1 MVEPT
6 NQTMTHAAPLLEELE
21 AGTPPFSALVQ
32 KLTQLVGKDG
42 ILFDADE
49 LLVYE
54 CDGYIVDKTAPD
66 IVVFPASTEQ
76 VSATVKLC
84 NQFNVPFLARG
95 AGTSLS
101 GGCLPIGGGVMI
113 VLTKMK
119 KILEINLRDRYAVV
133 EPGMVNLHLTNALK
147 GTGYHYAPDPSSQGS
162 CTIGGNIATNSGGPH
177 TLKYGVTTNHVLG
190 LEAVMPDGT
199 IIELGGPTAEVPGYD
214 MHGLYVGNEGTF
226 GICTKATVRL
236 TRDPESLR
244 TMLAVFQTIADATK
258 SISAMIAAGIIPAA
272 LEMMDQGIIQAV
284 EEAFHFGFPLDAGA
298 VLLIEVDGL
307 EIALDE
313 EVRQI
318 LEICHACNVRDIQ
331 SANTPEERLL
341 IWKSRKQAF
350 GAIGRLSPSYCT
362 QDGVVPRTRLPE
374 ILEFIEETSQRF
386 GLRIVNV
393 FHAGDGN
400 VHPILLFDERDQK
413 QIQTVL
419 EASEAIL
426 EKCLELGGS
435 VTGEHGIG
443 VEKINFM
450 SRIFN
455 KTDLAT
461 METVRNLFNPR
472 QICSRDKVLP
482 QHQTDEKSSIAQSH
496 PTRRAPH

>member
-1 MVEPT
+1 MVDST
-6 NQTMTHAAPLLEELE
+6 NQTITQEAPPLDELKS
-21 AGTPPFSALVQ
+21 GSPPFTSLVQ
-32 KLTQLVGKDG
+32 QLTQIVGQAN
-42 ILFDADE
+42 ILYNADE

-54 CDGYIVDKTAPD
+54 CDGYIVDKSAPD
-66 IVVFPASTEQ
+66 IVIFPTSTEQ
-76 VSATVKLC
+76 VSSIVKLC

-119 KILEINLRDRYAVV
+119 QILEINLRDRYAVV

-147 GTGYHYAPDPSSQGS
+147 GTGFHYAPDPSSQGS

-190 LEAVMPDGT
+190 LEAVLPDGS
-199 IIELGGPTAEVPGYD
+199 IIELGGPTAETPGYD
-214 MHGLYVGNEGTF
+214 LHGLYVGNEGTF
-226 GICTKATVRL
+226 GICTKATVRI
-236 TRDPESLR
+236 TRDPESHR
-244 TMLAVFQTIADATK
+244 TMLAVFQTIADATHA
-258 SISAMIAAGIIPAA
+258 ISAIIAAGIIPSA
-272 LEMMDQGIIQAV
+272 LEMMDHGIIQAV

-318 LEICHACNVRDIQ
+318 LEICGSCNVREIQ
-331 SANTPEERLL
+331 RADTPEERQL

-374 ILEFIEETSQRF
+374 ILEFIEATSKKYDM
-386 GLRIVNV
+386 RIVNV

-400 VHPILLFDERDQK
+400 VHPILLFDERDQE
-413 QIQTVL
+413 QIQKVL
-419 EASEAIL
+419 EASEEIL

-455 KTDLAT
+455 ETDLDT
-461 METVRNLFNPR
+461 METVRNIFNPR

-482 QHQTDEKSSIAQSH
+482 QHHTDETSGVVQSH
-496 PTRRAPH
+496 PARRAPH